1 MKRLSVLIVLSLI
14 IISGCKKYEEG
25 PLISLRSK
33 KERLANTWILDK
45 ATLNGVEVSLI
56 RRGFWAEKNPVIFTK
71 GNECTLIFQT
81 YDTGYDIIGTWAW
94 CDSKQSIITTTPIF
108 VVDDIEYPSYSDTLT
123 ILKLKEDELWLLT
136 NESILYQYIPY

>member
-1 MKRLSVLIVLSLI
+1 MFITIRLTIDSKMKRFSVLFALLLI
-14 IISGCKKYEEG
+14 MIYGCKKYEEG

-71 GNECTLIFQT
+71 ENECTLKYQT
-81 YDTGYDIIGTWAW
+81 YDNDYDIIGTWDW
-94 CDSKQSIITTTPIF
+94 YCSKQSIITTTPTFIVEDF
-108 VVDDIEYPSYSDTLT
+108 EYPSYSDTLT
-123 ILKLKEDELWLLT
+123 ILKL
-136 NESILYQYIPY
+136 